1 MKLTLTFGA
10 ALSLAA
16 LAACS
21 QSGQDNAAANAD
33 ANAGMTASEGVLPIE
48 DDVGNADTLGN
59 QLDQLGN
66 AGNAGNEAGN
76 RASADGN
83 ESGNATNSY

>member
-1 MKLTLTFGA
+1 LKLTLTFGA

-66 AGNAGNEAGN
+66 AGNEAGN

>member
-33 ANAGMTASEGVLPIE
+33 ANAGMTASEGVLPVE
-48 DDVGNADTLGN
+48 DEVGNADTLGN
-59 QLDQLGN
+59 QLDQLENGADQ
-66 AGNAGNEAGN
+66 AGNASETENA
-76 RASADGN
+76 
-83 ESGNATNSY
+83 SGNATNSY

>member
-21 QSGQDNAAANAD
+21 QSGQDNAANAD
-33 ANAGMTASEGVLPIE
+33 ANAAMTANEGVLPV
-48 DDVGNADTLGN
+48 DDTAVNADTLGN
-59 QLDQLGN
+59 QMDQLNDSGN
-66 AGNAGNEAGN
+66 AAQNAAEP
-76 RASADGN
+76 
-83 ESGNATNSY
+83 EGNATNSY

>member
-33 ANAGMTASEGVLPIE
+33 ANAGMTASEGVLPVE
-48 DDVGNADTLGN
+48 DEVGNADTLGN
-59 QLDQLGN
+59 QLDQLENGADQ
-66 AGNAGNEAGN
+66 AGNA
-76 RASADGN
+76 S
-83 ESGNATNSY
+83 ESDNAAGNATNSY

>member
-1 MKLTLTFGA
+1 MMKLTLTFGA

-21 QSGQDNAAANAD
+21 QSGQDNASNAD

-48 DDVGNADTLGN
+48 DNVGNADTLGD
-59 QLDQLGN
+59 QLDQLDNG
-66 AGNAGNEAGN
+66 
-76 RASADGN
+76 SSQ
-83 ESGNATNSY
+83 SGNSAAADSNGSGNVTNSY

>member
-21 QSGQDNAAANAD
+21 QSGQDNAANAD
-33 ANAGMTASEGVLPIE
+33 ANAGMAASEGVLPVE
-48 DDVGNADTLGN
+48 DNLGNADTLGN
-59 QLDQLGN
+59 QLDQLNDSGQ
-66 AGNAGNEAGN
+66 AGNAA
-76 RASADGN
+76 AADENG
-83 ESGNATNSY
+83 SGNLTNSY